1 MRPGRLFFLPSLLLP
16 LILSACAALP
26 TLPSVAPPAEEV
38 FRQVTARQEAL
49 QGLKGLAQVKISSPE
64 KSFSNQQVLFARR
77 PGYLR
82 VESLSPLGTPLLY
95 IVTDGKEIRLYIP
108 EENKYYQG
116 SFEPRALSFALPLA
130 LHPEEM
136 VAFLLGGAPLM
147 EPERISLRPDSKEG
161 LWVLDLHSP
170 SRGESQTLWVHPQSF
185 HILRAELNRPGLSYH
200 LVYSSFREV
209 KGVLFPDQRRLTS
222 QDLRTRISAEF
233 PEVELNPEWGAEDF
247 SLPVPRGATILPWP

>member
-1 MRPGRLFFLPSLLLP
+1 MRPERPFLLSLLIP
-16 LILSACAALP
+16 LLLSACAAIP
-26 TLPSVAPPAEEV
+26 TLPSVTPSAEEV

-64 KSFSNQQVLFARR
+64 KSFTNQQVLFARR

-95 IVTDGKEIRLYIP
+95 IVTDGKEIQLYIP

-116 SFEPRALSFALPLA
+116 AFEPRALSFVLPLA

-136 VAFLLGGAPLM
+136 VAFLLGGLPPM

-170 SRGESQTLWVHPQSF
+170 SRGEAQTLWVHPGSF
-185 HILRAELNRPGLSYH
+185 HILRADLTRPGISYH
-200 LVYSSFREV
+200 LSYSSFREV
-209 KGVLFPDQRRLTS
+209 KGILFPHQRRLAS
-222 QDLRTRISAEF
+222 QDLKTRISAEF
-233 PEVELNPEWGAEDF
+233 PEVELNPAWGGQDF
-247 SLPVPRGATILPWP
+247 SLPVPRGATILPLP